1 MYHSIFKRCVTDQP
15 IQFKPLI
22 HIVGDFVF
30 YDVTVK
36 SNHIAVLP
44 SLSVSSAQPLSKLNA
59 RADFPGIGYAPH
71 RSSHLLGLQFREV
84 FYTVTNIR
92 TPQRTVSSMQRFA
105 VSQKNRTE
113 AITISPFS
121 LHLLY
126 RAENKQ
132 FSTLRCTKTGGTQ
145 LKLRAVC
152 FVVQSCLADADFVV
166 FSNYCLIGTRL
177 SRAPFCAFA
186 IFGQN
191 HTLSQ
196 SSRIRPS
203 LCLVRKPTL
212 HSPPKAMSLRPLKSS
227 STREPEQ
234 SIRSFTS
241 HGHSRIRRRCS

>member
-59 RADFPGIGYAPH
+59 RADFPGIGYALH

-121 LHLLY
+121 LSLL
-126 RAENKQ
+126 
-132 FSTLRCTKTGGTQ
+132 FSAKNRRHPTEVECRLFCCPILLSRCRFCSF
-145 LKLRAVC
+145 LKLLSYRHTAKAVL
-152 FVVQSCLADADFVV
+152 F
-166 FSNYCLIGTRL
+166 
-177 SRAPFCAFA
+177 
-186 IFGQN
+186 
-191 HTLSQ
+191 HTISDIQ
-196 SSRIRPS
+196 TPDR
-203 LCLVRKPTL
+203 TY
-212 HSPPKAMSLRPLKSS
+212 
-227 STREPEQ
+227 
-234 SIRSFTS
+234 
-241 HGHSRIRRRCS
+241 

>member
-177 SRAPFCAFA
+177 RLSFFLPCEEAPPENESEAGKVGA
-186 IFGQN
+186 QASFGKTSGAMKPPSPVQ
-191 HTLSQ
+191 
-196 SSRIRPS
+196 RISPA
-203 LCLVRKPTL
+203 TI
-212 HSPPKAMSLRPLKSS
+212 SPPQM
-227 STREPEQ
+227 
-234 SIRSFTS
+234 
-241 HGHSRIRRRCS
+241 

>member
-177 SRAPFCAFA
+177 TGGTFSAVYDFIRFLRCAVA
-186 IFGQN
+186 RRN
-191 HTLSQ
+191 TVDT
-196 SSRIRPS
+196 SRIATAMLPATPAVS
-203 LCLVRKPTL
+203 SPLCTAACT
-212 HSPPKAMSLRPLKSS
+212 SPPRPRL
-227 STREPEQ
+227 
-234 SIRSFTS
+234 IV
-241 HGHSRIRRRCS
+241 